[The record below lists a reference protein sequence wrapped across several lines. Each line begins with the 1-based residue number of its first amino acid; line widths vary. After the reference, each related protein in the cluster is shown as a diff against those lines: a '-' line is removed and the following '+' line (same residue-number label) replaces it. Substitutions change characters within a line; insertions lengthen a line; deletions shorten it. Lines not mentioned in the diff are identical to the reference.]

1 MTRGCIAFPL
11 PLIVSA
17 SLRKYVAF
25 IVSENHASM
34 RGAPPSSVAA
44 ATRARR
50 LRKAQPRLGH

>member
-25 IVSENHASM
+25 IVSENHAQHGRS
-34 RGAPPSSVAA
+34 APVKRCGG
-44 ATRARR
+44 TRARR
-50 LRKAQPRLGH
+50 LRKAQAGLGH